1 MKRKLFQK
9 RGSSWLLAALCTA
22 EQLWLCLFACAFLHM
37 HHVSNECHKTSD
49 TLEIVPENPAF
60 RNMVHNTELN
70 GKEFVSEFVPVRT
83 VPELD
88 GWFENIWKDY
98 RTGAIYEK

>member
-1 MKRKLFQK
+1 
-9 RGSSWLLAALCTA
+9 
-22 EQLWLCLFACAFLHM
+22 
-37 HHVSNECHKTSD
+37 
-49 TLEIVPENPAF
+49 
-60 RNMVHNTELN
+60 MVHNTELN
-70 GKEFVSEFVPVRT
+70 GREFVSEFVPVRT

>member
-1 MKRKLFQK
+1 MDQVSKRY
-9 RGSSWLLAALCTA
+9 
-22 EQLWLCLFACAFLHM
+22 
-37 HHVSNECHKTSD
+37 SD
-49 TLEIVPENPAF
+49 PCF
-60 RNMVHNTELN
+60 FMN
-70 GKEFVSEFVPVRT
+70 GMIQSCRFEEFVSEFVPVRT